1 MGRRSRVNRIVA
13 AAFALALLALQPATL
28 TLAETPLPS
37 PSPQTNADITIEA
50 RALLGGHVRPGA
62 WTAVAVHLT
71 NDGPAIDGELRIG
84 SGTGT
89 TSQYGLEV
97 HLATGANQQVT
108 LYAQTQIFGSKINV
122 DLAVGDQVIAR
133 QVVTI
138 RSHDAYSPIV
148 AVVAEQPQG
157 LLPQINAALVNPNVA
172 TGTVITLTAADLPP
186 RVEAWAAIDRLVW
199 QDVDAADLTE
209 AQAEAL
215 RLWLGAGGQLIVVG
229 GTTGTTTLRGFD
241 LPADDLLPFDPTRTV
256 DVAPSD
262 LVSLV
267 GPLPSDA
274 ATTPAVAG
282 LLRRGSILARSG
294 DDVIAAQQSYGRGMV
309 SLIGF
314 NPAERWLADGSTAS
328 TLWHRL
334 LPAVTSQALNPLQLT
349 DDSPIVYA
357 MQNVPQVA
365 LPPIEQ
371 LFVLLVAYI
380 ALIGP
385 INYIVLRR
393 LDKREWAWITIPALV
408 VVFAVGSYG
417 LGASLKGSDVIVNE
431 VGVVRASQGSG
442 RGIGQ
447 VYVGIYSPSRR
458 TFSVS
463 IPGGALLS
471 NPISQ
476 VQSTGSE
483 QPLDVLFGSAASHL
497 RNFEVGFGVVRGFR
511 AEAPADA
518 PQIESDLHLGSG
530 RLQGT
535 VTNRSDSTL
544 ENIAVVF
551 GGGVAILDSLE
562 AGKSSTIDIDITTS
576 NQYGYQLSERIF
588 GSSFPR
594 DAVTARAV
602 YTRRAVIDLLS
613 SYDRP
618 LTADMPLLLAWR
630 TGSVVDVNL
639 AGEQPNRIGDALY
652 MITLGVT
659 LDANQ
664 VFADQSIRRTII
676 ASDAAQGWGE
686 RDSMY
691 LSRGTMI
698 VEDRPIS
705 LSGTFHPTML
715 EVALSQGELTRL
727 SGNGALIEPLPADEQ
742 PDQDDPLIIESAGP
756 IPSQGPTPSPDPNAT
771 PDPNPPPPDKP
782 RGAMP
787 FGLPAFQLFD
797 RVSGLWVE
805 FPELNPAVPYR
816 IASPERYVDNAGTV
830 LMRFVNR
837 AEAGEFPGEEQVYFQ
852 LSTRIEGTIE

>member
-1 MGRRSRVNRIVA
+1 VNRIVA
-13 AAFALALLALQPATL
+13 AAFSLALLASFQAATL
-28 TLAETPLPS
+28 ALAETPLPS
-37 PSPQTNADITIEA
+37 PSPQANSDITIEA
-50 RALLGGHVRPGA
+50 HALLGGHVRPGA
-62 WTAVAVHLT
+62 WTAVAVHIT

-97 HLATGANQQVT
+97 HLATGANQAVT

-133 QVVTI
+133 QVVAI
-138 RSHDAYSPIV
+138 KSHDAYSPIV

-157 LLPQINAALVNPNVA
+157 LLPQINAALVNPNFN
-172 TGTVITLTAADLPP
+172 TPTVITLTAADLPP

-199 QDVDAADLTE
+199 QDVDAADLTP

-229 GTTGTTTLRGFD
+229 GTTGRGTLTGFD
-241 LPADDLLPFDPTRTV
+241 IPEADLLPFDPTHTI
-256 DVAPSD
+256 DVAPAD
-262 LVSLV
+262 LVPLV
-267 GPLPSDA
+267 GALPSDA

-334 LPAVTSQALNPLQLT
+334 LPTVTSQALNPLQLT
-349 DDSPIVYA
+349 DDSQIVYA

-442 RGIGQ
+442 LGIGQ

-458 TFSVS
+458 SFQVS

-476 VQSTGSE
+476 IQNTGSE
-483 QPLDVLFGSAASHL
+483 QPLDVLFGDSASHL

-535 VTNRSDSTL
+535 ITNRSDSTL

-551 GGGVAILDSLE
+551 GGGVAIIESLE
-562 AGKSSTIDIDITTS
+562 AGKSSTIDINITMS
-576 NQYGYQLSERIF
+576 NQFGYALSERIF

-594 DAVTARAV
+594 DAATARAV
-602 YTRRAVIDLLS
+602 YTRRAVIDQLFN
-613 SYDRP
+613 YGTP
-618 LTADMPLLLAWR
+618 VTADAPLLLAWR
-630 TGSVVDVNL
+630 TGSVVDVHL
-639 AGEQPNRIGDALY
+639 AGEEPNRIGDALY
-652 MITLGVT
+652 MISLGIT
-659 LDANQ
+659 LDPHQ
-664 VFADQSIRRTII
+664 VFADQAMRRTII
-676 ASDAAQGWGE
+676 ATDAAQGWGE
-686 RDSMY
+686 MDSMY

-698 VEDRPIS
+698 VENRPIS
-705 LSGTFHPTML
+705 FSGTFHPTML
-715 EVALSQGELTRL
+715 EVALSQGELVTL
-727 SGNGALIEPLPADEQ
+727 SGKGAILEPLPAAEQ
-742 PDQDDPLIIESAGP
+742 PDQDDPVEGVT
-756 IPSQGPTPSPDPNAT
+756 GEPTPTPDPNAT
-771 PDPNPPPPDKP
+771 PDPNQPPRDKP
-782 RGAMP
+782 GFAMPP

-797 RVSGLWVE
+797 RVTGLWVE
-805 FPELNPAVPYR
+805 FPAFDPAVAYR
-816 IASPERYVDNAGTV
+816 IASPERYVDDAGSV

-837 AEAGEFPGEEQVYFQ
+837 AEAGQFEGEEQVYFQ
-852 LSTRIEGTIE
+852 LATRIEGTIE

>member
-458 TFSVS
+458 SFQVS

-476 VQSTGSE
+476 IQNTGSE
-483 QPLDVLFGSAASHL
+483 QPLDVLFGDAASHL

-518 PQIESDLHLGSG
+518 PQVESDLHLGSG

-535 VTNRSDSTL
+535 ITNRSDTTL

-562 AGKSSTIDIDITTS
+562 PGKSSTVDINITTS
-576 NQYGYQLSERIF
+576 NQYGYALSERIF

-594 DAVTARAV
+594 DAATARAV
-602 YTRRAVIDLLS
+602 YTRRAVIDQLS
-613 SYDRP
+613 NYDRP
-618 LTADMPLLLAWR
+618 LTADTPLLLAWR
-630 TGSVVDVNL
+630 TGSVVDVDL
-639 AGEQPNRIGDALY
+639 AGEEPNRIGDALY
-652 MITLGVT
+652 MISLGVR

-664 VFADQSIRRTII
+664 VFADQAMKRTII
-676 ASDAAQGWGE
+676 ATDAAQGWG
-686 RDSMY
+686 DTGTLY
-691 LSRGTMI
+691 LSRGTMT
-698 VEDRPIS
+698 VENRPIS
-705 LSGTFHPTML
+705 FSGTFHPTML
-715 EVALSQGELTRL
+715 EVALSQGEALTL
-727 SGNGALIEPLPADEQ
+727 NGNGGFLEPLPADEQ
-742 PDQDDPLIIESAGP
+742 PDQDDPVEGVAGE
-756 IPSQGPTPSPDPNAT
+756 PTATPDPNAT
-771 PDPNPPPPDKP
+771 SDPNPTPVGEPRPGKP
-782 RGAMP
+782 GAVMP

-797 RVSGLWVE
+797 RVSQLWVE
-805 FPELNPAVPYR
+805 LPAFDPAVAYR
-816 IASPERYVDNAGTV
+816 IVNPERYVDNAGSV

-837 AEAGEFPGEEQVYFQ
+837 AEAGQFPGEEQVYFQ
-852 LSTRIEGTIE
+852 LATRIEGTME